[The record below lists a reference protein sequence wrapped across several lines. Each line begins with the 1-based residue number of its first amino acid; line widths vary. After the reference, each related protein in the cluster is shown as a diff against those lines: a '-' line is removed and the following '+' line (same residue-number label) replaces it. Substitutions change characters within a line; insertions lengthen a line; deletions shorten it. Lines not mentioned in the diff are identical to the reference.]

1 MTCTRHCLHC
11 LRNALSNS
19 LYCPRHNIGSI
30 TNTDVRQESVVCIE
44 HGWCDPLLQPLFL
57 PLSLPLFQLRSYMDD
72 WFLGK
77 RMTLVGLGKH
87 EVIENGVLESV

>member
-1 MTCTRHCLHC
+1 MVRP
-11 LRNALSNS
+11 S
-19 LYCPRHNIGSI
+19 LPTS
-30 TNTDVRQESVVCIE
+30 
-44 HGWCDPLLQPLFL
+44 LLL